1 MFVNKLSNI
10 RNYFNNQV
18 IPMFLKVEIYEF
30 INKFKNKHLD
40 LKIKLLNI
48 IDLYI
53 G

>member
-1 MFVNKLSNI
+1 
-10 RNYFNNQV
+10 
-18 IPMFLKVEIYEF
+18 MFLKVEIYEF

-48 IDLYI
+48 IDLCM